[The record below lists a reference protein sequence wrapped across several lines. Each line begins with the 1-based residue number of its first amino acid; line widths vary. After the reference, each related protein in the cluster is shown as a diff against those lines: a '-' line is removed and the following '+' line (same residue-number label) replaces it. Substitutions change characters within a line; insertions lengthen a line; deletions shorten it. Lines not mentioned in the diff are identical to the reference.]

1 MNLREGEGTPT
12 TGTVT
17 ALIVEE
23 LVKDYRTRKGPV
35 RALAGVSF
43 RVEEGEIVGL
53 LGANGAGKTTAIKI
67 LCGLLR
73 PTSGRA
79 TVLGLSPSR
88 PEVARRVAA
97 LLEGSRNVYWRL
109 SVEEN
114 LRFFAGLQGV
124 PPREARRR
132 SADLVAR
139 FGLGDKR
146 RTTANLLSQ
155 GMKQKLALACAL
167 VKGTPLLLLDEPTL
181 GLDVETSHELRG
193 MIRELAVSEGKT
205 VLLSSHDM
213 GVVEDTC
220 RRVVILSRGRVVAD
234 DLVPNLLALFQTR
247 AYRVSLRD
255 GLPAEARARLATRLP
270 TLRLLEAE
278 RALEVELSPDQDVYA
293 LMDAL
298 REAGVAVEGVSRAEP
313 DLEDVFLR
321 IVRGER

>member
-1 MNLREGEGTPT
+1 MD
-12 TGTVT
+12 
-17 ALIVEE
+17 ALVVAD
-23 LVKDYRTRKGPV
+23 LVKDYPTRKGPV
-35 RALAGVSF
+35 RALAEVSF
-43 RVEEGEIVGL
+43 RVGEGEIVGL
-53 LGANGAGKTTAIKI
+53 LGANGAGKTTVIKI

-73 PTSGRA
+73 PTGGRA
-79 TVLGLSPSR
+79 EAFGVPTSR
-88 PEVARRVAA
+88 PEVARYVSA

-132 SADLVAR
+132 TAELVAR
-139 FGLGDKR
+139 FGLEEKR

-167 VKGTPLLLLDEPTL
+167 VKGTPVLLLDEPTL

-193 MIRELAVSEGKT
+193 MIRELATGEGKT

-220 RRVVILSRGRVVAD
+220 RRVVILARGRVVAD
-234 DLVPNLLALFQTR
+234 DLVPNLLALFRTR
-247 AYRVSLRD
+247 AYRVSLGD
-255 GLPAEARARLATRLP
+255 GLPAEARARLAAQLP
-270 TLRLLEAE
+270 ALRTLDGE
-278 RALEVELSPDQDVYA
+278 RALEVELPPEKDVYA

-298 REAGVAVEGVSRAEP
+298 REAGVAVDGVSRVEP

>member
-1 MNLREGEGTPT
+1 MDA
-12 TGTVT
+12 V
-17 ALIVEE
+17 VVSE
-23 LVKDYRTRKGPV
+23 LVKDYRTRKGSV
-35 RALAGVSF
+35 RALSGISF
-43 RVEEGEIVGL
+43 QVREGEIVGL
-53 LGANGAGKTTAIKI
+53 LGANGAGKTTAIKV
-67 LCGLLR
+67 LSGLLHA
-73 PTSGRA
+73 TSGRA
-79 TVLGLSPSR
+79 EVFGVPSSR
-88 PEVARRVAA
+88 PEVARYVAA

-193 MIRELAVSEGKT
+193 MIRELVVSEGKT

-220 RRVVILSRGRVVAD
+220 ARVVILSRGRIVAD

-255 GLPAEARARLATRLP
+255 GLPAQARAQLAARLP
-270 TLRLLEAE
+270 TLRPLEAE
-278 RALEVELSPDQDVYA
+278 RALEVELSPDQDVYV

>member
-1 MNLREGEGTPT
+1 MDAVVVDDLTKE
-12 TGTVT
+12 
-17 ALIVEE
+17 
-23 LVKDYRTRKGPV
+23 YRTRKGPV
-35 RALAGVSF
+35 PALASVSF
-43 RVEEGEIVGL
+43 RVERGEIVGL

-73 PTSGRA
+73 QTSGRA
-79 TVLGLSPSR
+79 EVFGVPSSR
-88 PEVARRVAA
+88 PEVARHVAA

-114 LRFFAGLQGV
+114 LRFFAGLQGA
-124 PPREARRR
+124 PPREGRRR
-132 SADLVAR
+132 ARELVAL
-139 FGLGDKR
+139 FALEEKR

-193 MIRELAVSEGKT
+193 VIRELTRSQGKT

-220 RRVVILSRGRVVAD
+220 ARVVILSRGRVVAD
-234 DLVPNLLALFQTR
+234 DLVPNLLALFRTR

-255 GLPAEARARLATRLP
+255 GLPDGARAQLEARLVA
-270 TLRLLEAE
+270 LRPLEAE
-278 RALEVELSPDQDVYA
+278 RALEVELPPEQDVYT

-313 DLEDVFLR
+313 NLEDVFLR
-321 IVRGER
+321 IVRGQNEGER

>member
-1 MNLREGEGTPT
+1 MD
-12 TGTVT
+12 
-17 ALIVEE
+17 ALVVAD
-23 LVKDYRTRKGPV
+23 LVKDYPTRKGPV
-35 RALAGVSF
+35 RALAEVSF
-43 RVEEGEIVGL
+43 RVGEGEIVGL
-53 LGANGAGKTTAIKI
+53 LGANGAGKTTVIKI

-73 PTSGRA
+73 PTGGRA
-79 TVLGLSPSR
+79 EAFGVPTSR
-88 PEVARRVAA
+88 PEVARYVSA

-132 SADLVAR
+132 TAELVAR
-139 FGLGDKR
+139 FGLEEKR

-167 VKGTPLLLLDEPTL
+167 VKGTPVLLLDEPTL

-193 MIRELAVSEGKT
+193 MIRELATGEGKT

-220 RRVVILSRGRVVAD
+220 RRVIILARGRVVAD

-247 AYRVSLRD
+247 AYQVSLRD
-255 GLPAEARARLATRLP
+255 GLPQDARARLARRFLTFRVA
-270 TLRLLEAE
+270 EGE
-278 RALEVELSPDQDVYA
+278 RAVAVELPPEQDVYT

-298 REAGVAVEGVSRAEP
+298 REEGVAVDGVSRVEP
-313 DLEDVFLR
+313 NLEDVFLR
-321 IVRGER
+321 IVRGE

>member
-1 MNLREGEGTPT
+1 MED
-12 TGTVT
+12 
-17 ALIVEE
+17 
-23 LVKDYRTRKGPV
+23 LVKDYPTRKGPV
-35 RALAGVSF
+35 RALAGISF
-43 RVEEGEIVGL
+43 RVGEGEIVGL

-79 TVLGLSPSR
+79 EVGGVPSSR
-88 PEVARRVAA
+88 PEVARQVAA

-114 LRFFAGLQGV
+114 LRFFAGLQGLS
-124 PPREARRR
+124 PREARRR
-132 SADLVAR
+132 TAELVAR
-139 FGLGDKR
+139 FGLQEKR

-167 VKGTPLLLLDEPTL
+167 VKETPVLLLDEPTL

-193 MIRELAVSEGKT
+193 MIRMLASGEGKT

-220 RRVVILSRGRVVAD
+220 RRVIILARGRVVAD
-234 DLVPNLLALFQTR
+234 DSVPSLLALFRTT

-255 GLPAEARARLATRLP
+255 GLSAEARARLVERLP
-270 TLRLLEAE
+270 ALRTLDAE
-278 RALEVELSPDQDVYA
+278 RALEVELPPEKDVYA

-298 REAGVAVEGVSRAEP
+298 REAGVAVEGVTRVEP

-321 IVRGER
+321 IVRGA

>member
-1 MNLREGEGTPT
+1 LD
-12 TGTVT
+12 
-17 ALIVEE
+17 AIVVSE
-23 LVKDYRTRKGPV
+23 LVKDYPTRKGPV

-43 RVEEGEIVGL
+43 RVGQGEIVGL

-73 PTSGRA
+73 ATSGQA
-79 TVLGLSPSR
+79 AVFGVPSSR
-88 PEVARRVAA
+88 PEVARHVAA

-132 SADLVAR
+132 TGELVAL
-139 FGLGDKR
+139 FALEEKR
-146 RTTANLLSQ
+146 RITANLLSQ

-193 MIRELAVSEGKT
+193 LIRELVCAHGKT

-220 RRVVILSRGRVVAD
+220 ARVVILARGRVVAD
-234 DLVPNLLALFQTR
+234 DSVPKLLALFRTR

-255 GLPAEARARLATRLP
+255 GLPDGARVQLAARLSAVRF
-270 TLRLLEAE
+270 LEAE
-278 RALEVELSPDQDVYA
+278 RALEVELPPEEDVYS

-298 REAGVAVEGVSRAEP
+298 REAGVAVDGVSQAEP

-321 IVRGER
+321 IVRDERREER